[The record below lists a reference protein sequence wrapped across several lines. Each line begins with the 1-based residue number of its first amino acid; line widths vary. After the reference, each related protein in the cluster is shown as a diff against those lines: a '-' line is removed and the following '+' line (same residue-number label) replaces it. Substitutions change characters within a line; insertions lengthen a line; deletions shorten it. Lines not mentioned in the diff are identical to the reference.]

1 MKYMYL
7 LVLTILM
14 GCGASNTQNEG
25 LPEDLEELKS
35 LRRDKVAEIKR
46 MNSELEEIDL
56 KIYEVDVNRV
66 VLRKLVTTKKVETQ
80 SFEHFST
87 VQGAVESDDIVSIS
101 SEIGGKLTAMY
112 LKEGQAVKKG
122 QLVAKLDMEA
132 LNKQVAELQT
142 QLDLAEDV
150 YERQKRLWD
159 QKIGSEVQY
168 LQAKNAVDRLKKG
181 METINHQLTKAN
193 LYAPISGV
201 VDMVNLK
208 SGETAGPGTP
218 IAMILNTYNL
228 KMVADVPENYLG
240 KINKGDRVKVNFP
253 ALGREIEAP
262 VSLIGRKIDPT
273 NRTFKVEVNLQNRDG
288 QLKPNLLAELTF
300 QDFSIEDVIVVPQA
314 MVQQEV
320 TGKFF
325 VFVKGIK
332 DRELIAEKRYVVSGE
347 SYEGDVVIES
357 GLNIGDEMIDDGALG
372 LSENDLITIIKADDE
387 AKN

>member
-1 MKYMYL
+1 MYL

-240 KINKGDRVKVNFP
+240 KIKKGDRVKVNFP

>member
-240 KINKGDRVKVNFP
+240 KIKKGDRVKVNFP

>member
-1 MKYMYL
+1 MKYLYL

-25 LPEDLEELKS
+25 LPNDLEALKT
-35 LRRDKVAEIKR
+35 LRRDKVAEIKK

-66 VLRKLVTTKKVETQ
+66 VLRKLVTSKKVEKQT
-80 SFEHFST
+80 FEHFST

-112 LKEGQAVKKG
+112 LKEGQPVKKG
-122 QLVAKLDMEA
+122 QLVAKLDMES
-132 LNKQVAELQT
+132 LNKQAAELQS

-181 METINHQLTKAN
+181 METIDYQLTKAN

-201 VDMVNLK
+201 VDLVNLK

-218 IAMILNTYNL
+218 IAIILNTYNL

-240 KINKGDRVKVNFP
+240 KIRRGDRVKVNFP
-253 ALGREIEAP
+253 ALHREIEAN
-262 VSLIGRKIDPT
+262 VSLLGRKIDPT
-273 NRTFKVEVNLQNRDG
+273 NRTFKVEVNLRNRDG

-300 QDFSIEDVIVVPQA
+300 QDYSIKDVIVIPQA

-325 VFVKGIK
+325 VFVKGNK
-332 DRELIAEKRYVVSGE
+332 DRELVAEKRYVVSGE
-347 SYEGDVVIES
+347 SFEGDVVIES
-357 GLNIGDEMIDDGALG
+357 GLEIGDEMIDEGALG